1 MDSTLL
7 KKFFLMEYALQEN
20 YGWKSI
26 NKSEIKKDCVIC
38 LDGLDENLPIYE
50 LPCGDIFHYECIY
63 ADLLTRKAN
72 YCPTCRKT
80 YVNQKDKIGKE
91 IVIREVNGVVE
102 IGDSSECY
110 FSDTELYESP
120 EFPGSKSLTTKV
132 EIVSETESLEGYDWL
147 DDIVPEY
154 DYSNTNLIKRD
165 SAGTGHSSHKGS
177 IEQYLGPNGYSEY
190 DWCSPSYIC

>member
-1 MDSTLL
+1 MNSSLL

-38 LDGLDENLPIYE
+38 LDGLDENLPIYK

-63 ADLLTRKAN
+63 ADILTRNAD

-91 IVIREVNGVVE
+91 IVIREVNEE
-102 IGDSSECY
+102 IGDYSECY
-110 FSDTELYESP
+110 FSDPESSGSP
-120 EFPGSKSLTTKV
+120 GPQGSKSSTTKV

-165 SAGTGHSSHKGS
+165 DSGAGHSSQKGS
-177 IEQYLGPNGYSEY
+177 VEQYLGPNGYSEY
-190 DWCSPSYIC
+190 NWCNPSYIC